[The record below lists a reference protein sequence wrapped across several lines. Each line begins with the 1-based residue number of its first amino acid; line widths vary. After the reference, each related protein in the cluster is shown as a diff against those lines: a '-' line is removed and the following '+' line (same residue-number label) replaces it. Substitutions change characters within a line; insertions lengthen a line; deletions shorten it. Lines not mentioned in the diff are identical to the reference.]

1 MVEALL
7 VAVLVLLGAL
17 LFLLLRR
24 PREGGAVSDLR
35 RDLLEIR
42 AAQEAT
48 KTEVARSQAE
58 GIARVGGSLQG
69 ALDQFHSRIA
79 ELTAG
84 VTKGQGDS
92 AETLRAGLEQAR
104 GTLNAQIA
112 SLTTTLQQGLA
123 SSQESIGSR
132 LAETTKVVGDLRTQV
147 SALEE
152 AAKGMQAL
160 GKEVAELQ
168 NVLRAPKLRGN
179 LGEALL
185 GELLGEILPPATY
198 ETQHRFADGTA
209 VDAAI
214 RLRGQWVP
222 VDAKFPLEAFN
233 RMQAASDDAAR
244 AVERKTFLASV
255 RDRIDEIAERYIRP
269 AEGTFDFALMYL
281 PAEGIYYEVVVRD
294 EEAGLLDYALSRK
307 VIPVSPNTL
316 YAYLATIVMGLK
328 GMRIE
333 EGAREIQK
341 QVADLQQRFV
351 RFFQV
356 FEGVGR
362 NLRIATE
369 KFEEASRKAVKVND
383 LMGAVSGTRAEL
395 PEGEPLAELEP
406 APPARIP
413 ADLGRERA

>member
-17 LFLLLRR
+17 LVLLLRR
-24 PREGGAVSDLR
+24 PREGGAVSELR

-58 GIARVGGSLQG
+58 GIARVGGNLQG
-69 ALDQFHSRIA
+69 AVDQFHARIA
-79 ELTAG
+79 ERTLG
-84 VTKGQGDS
+84 LTKGQGDS
-92 AETLRAGLEQAR
+92 AETLRSGLEQAR

-112 SLTTTLQQGLA
+112 SRTTTLQQGLA

-132 LAETTKVVGDLRTQV
+132 LAETTKVVGDLRAQV

-152 AAKGMQAL
+152 AAKGMAAL

-179 LGEALL
+179 LGEV
-185 GELLGEILPPATY
+185 LLGEILAEILPAGTC
-198 ETQHRFADGTA
+198 ETQHRFADGA
-209 VDAAI
+209 ACAAAI

-233 RMQAASDDAAR
+233 RMQAAADDAAR
-244 AVERKTFLASV
+244 AAERKVFLASV
-255 RDRIDEIAERYIRP
+255 RARVDEIAERYVRP
-269 AEGTFDFALMYL
+269 ADGTFDFALMYL

-333 EGAREIQK
+333 EGAREIQR
-341 QVADLQQRFV
+341 QVADLQGRFG
-351 RFFQV
+351 RFFEV
-356 FEGVGR
+356 FQGIGR
-362 NLRIATE
+362 NLDLAVR
-369 KFEEASRKAVKVND
+369 KFEEASRKAEKVND
-383 LMGAVSGTRAEL
+383 LMGAISGARAEL

-406 APPARIP
+406 APRTALPAELP
-413 ADLGRERA
+413 RERA

>member
-7 VAVLVLLGAL
+7 VLAVLLLVAL
-17 LFLLLRR
+17 LVISLRR
-24 PREGGAVSDLR
+24 PHEEGAAELR

-48 KTEVARSQAE
+48 KTEVARAHATGLDQ
-58 GIARVGGSLQG
+58 VGGRLQT
-69 ALDQFHSRIA
+69 AVDQFHGRIG
-79 ELTAG
+79 ELTQG
-84 VTKGQGDS
+84 LTKGQGEA
-92 AETLRAGLEQAR
+92 AETVRLGLEQAR
-104 GTLNAQIA
+104 ATLNAQIA

-123 SSQESIGSR
+123 SSQEHLGTR

-160 GKEVAELQ
+160 GKDIAELQ

-179 LGEALL
+179 LGEVLL
-185 GELLGEILPPATY
+185 GELLAEILPTGTY

-233 RMQAASDDAAR
+233 RMRSASDEGAR
-244 AVERKTFLASV
+244 AVARKEFATSV
-255 RDRIDEIAERYIRP
+255 RGRIDEVATRYIRP
-269 AEGTFDFALMYL
+269 AEETFDFALMYL

-294 EEAGLLDYALSRK
+294 EDSGILAYALGKK

-316 YAYLATIVMGLK
+316 YAYLATIVMGLQ

-333 EGAREIQK
+333 ERAREIQR
-341 QVADLQQRFV
+341 QVADLQARFV
-351 RFFQV
+351 RFFEV
-356 FEGVGR
+356 FQGIGR
-362 NLRIATE
+362 NLDLAAR
-369 KFEEASRKAVKVND
+369 KFEEASKKAEKVND
-383 LMGAVSGTRAEL
+383 LMGAISGARAEL
-395 PEGEPLAELEP
+395 PEVEPVAEIEP
-406 APPARIP
+406 APRAALPAEVP
-413 ADLGRERA
+413 NERA